1 MGIDAKT
8 PIPTVSGWKPARAI
22 TAGDEVFSFDG
33 TPTKVLSTQLYTPA
47 ECFKIWFEDGVTLVV
62 DARTGIPII
71 PNMKIRT
78 LGEWTRTRRRTSDYT
93 IEPLGPRLLLEK
105 PDDRHLVPNCHPL
118 KMPRRNLPVD
128 PFVFGQW
135 YNDRGAKRRRE
146 RVDITRELIERYPMI
161 PTDIPE
167 EYLFASFE
175 QRLGLLRGILS
186 QRKHCFDPKHGDFKF
201 ATRSVKVLRQVQN
214 LVESLGLRSRIV
226 QGGRGFWHTLR
237 FRSLLRLVENQTPHR
252 AIARH
257 DCRVITKVESIPS
270 RECIYIKSEDTLVV
284 SEGFLTIC
292 L

>member
-1 MGIDAKT
+1 MGIDART

-33 TPTKVLSTQLYTPA
+33 ESTKVVSTQIYTPA
-47 ECFKIWFEDGVTLVV
+47 ECFKIWFEDGLTLVV
-62 DARTGIPII
+62 DARTGIPVI

-78 LGEWTRTRRRTSDYT
+78 LGEWTRTRRRTGDYT
-93 IEPLGPRLLLEK
+93 IEPLGPRILMEK
-105 PDDRHLVPNCHPL
+105 PNERHLLPNCHPL
-118 KMPRRNLPVD
+118 KMPKRKLPVD

-175 QRLGLLRGILS
+175 QRLALLRGILS
-186 QRKHCFDPKHGDFKF
+186 QRKNCFDPTHGDFKF
-201 ATRSVKVLRQVQN
+201 ATRSLKVLRQVQN
-214 LVESLGLRSRIV
+214 LVESLGLRTRIMY
-226 QGGRGFWHTLR
+226 GMWNTLK
-237 FRSLLRLVENQTPHR
+237 FRSQLRLIENQTPHK
-252 AIARH
+252 AMARH
-257 DCRVITKVESIPS
+257 DCRAISLVEQIEP

>member
-1 MGIDAKT
+1 MGIDART

-33 TPTKVLSTQLYTPA
+33 EPTKVVSTQLYTPA
-47 ECFKIWFEDGVTLVV
+47 ECFKIWFEDGLTLVV
-62 DARTGIPII
+62 DARTGIPVI

-78 LGEWTRTRRRTSDYT
+78 LGEWTRKRRRISDYA
-93 IEPLGPRLLLEK
+93 IEPLGPRLLMEK
-105 PDDRHLVPNCHPL
+105 PNERHLLPNCHPL
-118 KMPRRNLPVD
+118 KMPKRNLPVD

-175 QRLGLLRGILS
+175 QRLALLRGILS
-186 QRKHCFDPKHGDFKF
+186 QRKNCFDPKYGDFKF
-201 ATRSVKVLRQVQN
+201 ATRSLKMLRQVQN
-214 LVESLGLRSRIV
+214 LVESLGLRSRIEF
-226 QGGRGFWHTLR
+226 GTWNTLK
-237 FRSLLRLVENQTPHR
+237 FRSQLRLIEEQTPHR
-252 AIARH
+252 AMARH
-257 DCRVITKVESIPS
+257 DCRVITRIEKTEP
-270 RECIYIKSEDTLVV
+270 RECVYIKSEDTLVV